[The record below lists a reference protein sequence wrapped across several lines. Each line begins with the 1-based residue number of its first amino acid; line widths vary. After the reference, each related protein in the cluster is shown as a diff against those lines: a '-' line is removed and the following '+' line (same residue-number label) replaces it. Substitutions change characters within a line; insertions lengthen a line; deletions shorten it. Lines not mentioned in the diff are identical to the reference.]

1 MQSPRI
7 SKQSFEDDEA
17 DEEDALLDT
26 EKCQVKKDLGRAYA
40 AHPFIQGH
48 FLGGL
53 AESFGMK
60 LLIMLFATQHLMKG
74 FANSFVG
81 PPTQYLLAAY
91 KVDGPRLGIFGGV
104 VSLPWAMKPIIG
116 LISDC
121 FPVAGYN
128 KGPYILFV
136 SLLGVTAT
144 LLVGIMPHDTI
155 GVEKVVACLFI
166 IQLQLSTSDLLS
178 EAKYAE
184 KMQKKPEKGPE
195 LMTYVWFGL
204 TAGSLVAT
212 LLIGPCIAHFGV
224 KASYILVAVPLAV
237 VMVPV
242 SLNYMEEKQR
252 STEEIA
258 AARQHMLAQKEACI
272 LCLLMFVSTVVLAIL
287 GTVYESI
294 ELNAAVAV
302 FVGLVMA
309 VSFTLVLKPL
319 IAKVNLFFL
328 LQTACSLNIGGA
340 TFYFYTDTMEQ
351 YPEGP
356 HFTMEFYTSVLGV
369 TGSLCSMAGVYTYQK
384 YMTKWSY
391 RSLLLAANVA
401 LSVLSFADVVMLS
414 RLNVRMGVP
423 DRAFVLGASVFQTLI
438 AQWMWMPGVVL
449 NSQLCPKGMEATMYA
464 LLAGCH
470 NLGFTIASSCGALLL
485 KWLNC
490 APRGQPG
497 ESADFMNLWKASALS
512 TVLPLFTLVMLPWMI
527 PDAYQTEKLL
537 DEDDRDATS
546 GSLWKRWWGEKSAHL
561 SL

>member
-1 MQSPRI
+1 MPSPRI
-7 SKQSFEDDEA
+7 PKRSFEDEEA
-17 DEEDALLDT
+17 DEDEALLPR
-26 EKCQVKKDLGRAYA
+26 EKKQVKWDLERAHA
-40 AHPFIQGH
+40 AHPLEAVH
-48 FLGGL
+48 FLASL
-53 AESFGMK
+53 AEHFGVK
-60 LLIMLFATQHLMKG
+60 LLILLFATQHLMKG
-74 FANSFVG
+74 FAASFVG

-91 KVDGPRLGIFGGV
+91 KVDGPRLGIFSGV

-116 LISDC
+116 LMSDC
-121 FPVAGYN
+121 FPIAGFN

-136 SLLGVTAT
+136 SLMGISAT
-144 LLVGIMPHDTI
+144 LLVGIMPHDSM

-184 KMQKKPEKGPE
+184 KMQKKPERGPD

-204 TAGSLVAT
+204 TAGGLVAT
-212 LLIGPCIAHFGV
+212 LLVGPCIAHLGV

-237 VMVPV
+237 VVAPV
-242 SLNYMEEKQR
+242 ALNYMEEKQA
-252 STEEIA
+252 TAEDIA
-258 AARQHMLAQKEACI
+258 AARQHMFAQKEACF
-272 LCLLMFVSTVVLAIL
+272 LCLLMFVSTVALAIL
-287 GTVYESI
+287 GTAYESV
-294 ELNAAVAV
+294 ELNAAAAI

-309 VSFTLVLKPL
+309 VSFTVVLKPL

-340 TFYFYTDTMEQ
+340 TFYFYTDSVDQ

-369 TGSLCSMAGVYTYQK
+369 VGSLCSMAGIYTYQK
-384 YMTKWSY
+384 YMTNWSY
-391 RSLLLAANVA
+391 RSLLMATNVA

-414 RLNVRMGVP
+414 RLNIRMGVP

-490 APRGQPG
+490 APSGQPG
-497 ESADFMNLWKASALS
+497 ESSDFINLWKASALS
-512 TVLPLFTLVMLPWMI
+512 TVLPLFTLIMLPCMI
-527 PDAYQTEKLL
+527 PDAYQTDKLL
-537 DEDDRDATS
+537 DEEDRDATS
-546 GSLWKRWWGEKSAHL
+546 GSLWKQWWREKSVHL
-561 SL
+561 TL